1 MAHGRFKDDNI
12 EDSFVSELV
21 GLPVGKKRKKAAPRI
36 RTNIDPTGFAEAGD
50 ISGFST
56 EAEIEAATKGIKGTG
71 AKLASEFSGLRP
83 KPKKITG
90 LSSISEDAEPE
101 KPGRGGF
108 VSFTEGAK
116 KTLPSAVANFGLPT
130 DRMPSIEELGGAL
143 GGIARFV
150 SQLSK
155 RNRAR
160 GLSPGTSVTKTVDKG
175 EAANRKT
182 TLDTLI
188 KLREGDIIAGN
199 KEGAA
204 QRTAQIDA
212 IIQGRDAGAFDEA
225 EDLEAIAGI

>member
-21 GLPVGKKRKKAAPRI
+21 GLPVGKKRKKSAPRI

-90 LSSISEDAEPE
+90 LSPTSEDAEPE

-160 GLSPGTSVTKTVDKG
+160 GLSPGTAITKTVDKG
-175 EAANRKT
+175 AAGMQKT
-182 TLDTLI
+182 TLATLT
-188 KLREGDIIAGN
+188 KLQENAILAGD

-204 QRTAQIDA
+204 KRAEQIDA
-212 IIQGRDAGAFDEA
+212 ILQGGSAGAFGEA
-225 EDLEAIAGI
+225 EDLEAIAGL